1 MEGSNSKKTAFLI
14 AIGLIGSAAI
24 TSQILLIREIINL
37 FSGNEL
43 IYGLTIF
50 LWLILYAAGSGLLG
64 RLAHK
69 INTRLNIFIA
79 LQILIAALLPAEI
92 YLSRIIKNLLGIPF
106 GSIVNFPQTI
116 LIIIILLAPITLILG
131 FQFSLGSLVLSEHFK
146 KESSQVSRVYIA
158 ESIGSIA
165 GGLFLTYI
173 LVFFLN
179 AFQIAALLALL
190 ISLSLLLLSIR
201 KPANELRG
209 FLMIWKPRRLVSGF
223 LVLASI
229 ILFIN
234 SSYLNKISTEQTL
247 GIFQL
252 AEVADS
258 PYGRITVSEYYG
270 SYNFYENGG
279 LFFSTADYLSNEET
293 AHLSLLLH
301 SNPKK
306 VLLIGGAAT
315 GIVNELLKYPL
326 EQLDVLE
333 LDHKIITLAK
343 NFVNIDPKANII
355 AQDGVRFIAKT
366 KNTYDVIIIN
376 LPNPSTTLIN
386 RFYTKEFFKKCK
398 AKLSKAGIMTFHLE
412 TSESYMGRE
421 LKLLNRSI
429 YKTVSQVFNHTSII
443 PGNHNYFFASQAKL
457 TDNRYDLLDRWEK
470 RNIKTLY
477 FRSNS
482 LYYILWPDKL
492 DYIKQAIAFD
502 ENTPINTELKPVSYF
517 YELLIWTSYFYAS
530 PKDFFYQLLTFK
542 FKHFLLTILMILL
555 IVYVITKRNKA
566 LTIPTIICLIGFSGM
581 TTQLIIIYTFQS
593 LYGYVY
599 QAIGLLTTAFMAGL
613 TLGSILVYKKY
624 NEIENP
630 EKILKYILL
639 ALILLLSLL
648 LAALKYFPLP
658 LASLLISLPIG
669 AAFPLAVKIHEKHK
683 SEIGS
688 LAGVLY
694 GADLLG
700 GALAAIVTTIFFVP
714 IFGIVNTLLIAVI
727 LAGAALAISYS

>member
-24 TSQILLIREIINL
+24 TSQILLVREIINL

-50 LWLILYAAGSGLLG
+50 FWLILYATGSGLLG

-69 INTRLNIFIA
+69 TNNKLNVFIA
-79 LQILIAALLPAEI
+79 LQTLTAFLLPAEI
-92 YLSRIIKNLLGIPF
+92 YLSRIIKNLLWIPF
-106 GSIVNFPQTI
+106 GSIVTLPQTI
-116 LIIIILLAPITLILG
+116 LIISILLAPITLILG
-131 FQFSLGSLVLSEHFK
+131 FQFSLGSLVLSENFK
-146 KESSQVSRVYIA
+146 KESSQITRVYIA
-158 ESIGSIA
+158 EAIGSIA

-190 ISLSLLLLSIR
+190 IIISLTLVTPWKQR
-201 KPANELRG
+201 NTAAAG
-209 FLMIWKPRRLVSGF
+209 F
-223 LVLASI
+223 I
-229 ILFIN
+229 ILALIFLYQA
-234 SSYLNKISTEQTL
+234 SFLNERSTEETL
-247 GIFQL
+247 GIYQL

-258 PYGRITVSEYYG
+258 PYGRITVSEYHG
-270 SYNFYENGG
+270 SYNFYENGS
-279 LFFSTADYLSNEET
+279 LFFSSADYLSDEET

-301 SNPKK
+301 SNPKT
-306 VLLIGGAAT
+306 VLLIGGATT
-315 GIVNELLKYPL
+315 GVVNELLKYPL

-333 LDHKIITLAK
+333 LDHKIITLAQK
-343 NFVNIDPKANII
+343 YIEINPKANII
-355 AQDGVRFIAKT
+355 AQDGVGFLAKT
-366 KNTYDVIIIN
+366 KDNYDVIIIN

-386 RFYTKEFFKKCK
+386 RFYTEEFFEKCK
-398 AKLSKAGIMTFHLE
+398 AKLSQNGIMTFHLE

-429 YKTVSQVFNHTSII
+429 NKTVSQVFDHVTVIA
-443 PGNHNYFFASQAKL
+443 GNHNYFFASQAEL
-457 TDNRYDLLDRWEK
+457 TDNRYELLDRWEA

-482 LYYILWPDKL
+482 LYFILWPDKL
-492 DYIKQAIAFD
+492 DYIKNAIAFD
-502 ENTPINTELKPVSYF
+502 KTTPINSELKPVSYF
-517 YELLIWTSYFYAS
+517 YELLIWTSYFYQS
-530 PKDFFYQLLTFK
+530 PKELFYKLMTFK
-542 FKHFLLTILMILL
+542 FKHFLLTILMLL
-555 IVYVITKRNKA
+555 VIVYLVSKNNKA

-613 TLGSILVYKKY
+613 TLGSILVYRKY
-624 NEIENP
+624 NEIEYP
-630 EKILKYILL
+630 KKLLKYILL
-639 ALILLLSLL
+639 ALSLLLILLL
-648 LAALKYFPLP
+648 ATLKHFPLP

-669 AAFPLAVKIHEKHK
+669 AAFPLAVKIHEEHK
-683 SEIGS
+683 TEIGS
-688 LAGVLY
+688 LAGILY

-700 GALAAIVTTIFFVP
+700 GSLAAIVTTVIFVP
-714 IFGIVNTLLIAVI
+714 IFGILNTLGVAIVLTA
-727 LAGAALAISYS
+727 AALLISLQKI